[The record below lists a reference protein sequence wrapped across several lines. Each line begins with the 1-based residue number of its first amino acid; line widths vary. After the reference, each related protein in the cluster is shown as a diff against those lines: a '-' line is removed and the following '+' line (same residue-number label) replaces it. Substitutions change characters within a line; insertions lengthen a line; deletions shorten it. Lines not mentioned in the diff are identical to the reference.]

1 MPDSL
6 DATYLQRP
14 RLRREVI
21 LIAAAILARHIRTA
35 DDSLAR
41 LKEVRELRKS
51 FEPAALPAPLSRGIN
66 QILALKTHVT
76 KREQEKDYVYK
87 AR

>member
-21 LIAAAILARHIRTA
+21 LIAAAILARHMRTA
-35 DDSLAR
+35 DDSLAC

-51 FEPAALPAPLSRGIN
+51 FEPAALTALSRGIN